1 VLDTALSRWLDST
14 SDKVGDAAKKCNDAK
29 DLLLE
34 SCSGGTS
41 ERSALCARPYY
52 VYNIQQSRR
61 IYNCTRKPESRL
73 PPFRA
78 AKPDLPKAQ
87 SGPEFRRGLGLFD
100 STMLVVGVMI
110 GSGIFIVSADMA
122 REIGSPGWLLVAW
135 LIGGALTIA
144 GALSYGELSAMMP
157 QAGGMYVY
165 LREAYSPLWGFL
177 YGWTLFTVI
186 QTGTIAA
193 VAVACA
199 RFTGVLLPYISEDLY
214 FIAPIRISAHYAV
227 SLSTAQVLA
236 LGVILLLTFA
246 NTRGLQ
252 YGKWVQNIFTVAK
265 SAALLALIGAG
276 IFIGRNPA
284 ALHANFGNFWHARGT
299 QPLSAT
305 LDATT
310 AFGLFVALC
319 VSQTGSLFSADSWH
333 NIAFA
338 AGEVRQPEKNVTRAM
353 VIGTI
358 VVITLYLLANLAYL
372 CTLPLD
378 AIQHAPSDRVGT
390 AALQAIFPGLGTA
403 LMAAAIMVSTF
414 GTINALILTGPR
426 AYYAMARQGLFFR
439 FAGRLNSA
447 SVPAS
452 ALWIQGLWAMVL
464 VLPRTFTPATGKW
477 GNLYS
482 DLLDY
487 VISAA
492 LIFYVLTVAAVFR
505 LRRTRPDAPRPYRTK
520 GYPFVPGAYVIAATT
535 ILVVLFAYRP
545 ATTWPG
551 LAIVLAGL
559 PVYWLV
565 RRVRAGDVTASA
577 DAKQVAG

>member
-1 VLDTALSRWLDST
+1 
-14 SDKVGDAAKKCNDAK
+14 
-29 DLLLE
+29 
-34 SCSGGTS
+34 
-41 ERSALCARPYY
+41 
-52 VYNIQQSRR
+52 
-61 IYNCTRKPESRL
+61 L

-87 SGPEFRRGLGLFD
+87 NGPEFRRGLGLFD

-165 LREAYSPLWGFL
+165 LREVYSPLWGFL

-193 VAVACA
+193 VAVSCA

-214 FIAPIRISAHYAV
+214 FITPIRISAHYAV

-299 QPLSAT
+299 QPL
-305 LDATT
+305 
-310 AFGLFVALC
+310 
-319 VSQTGSLFSADSWH
+319 
-333 NIAFA
+333 
-338 AGEVRQPEKNVTRAM
+338 PP
-353 VIGTI
+353 
-358 VVITLYLLANLAYL
+358 
-372 CTLPLD
+372 LP
-378 AIQHAPSDRVGT
+378 IR
-390 AALQAIFPGLGTA
+390 
-403 LMAAAIMVSTF
+403 
-414 GTINALILTGPR
+414 
-426 AYYAMARQGLFFR
+426 
-439 FAGRLNSA
+439 
-447 SVPAS
+447 
-452 ALWIQGLWAMVL
+452 
-464 VLPRTFTPATGKW
+464 
-477 GNLYS
+477 
-482 DLLDY
+482 
-487 VISAA
+487 
-492 LIFYVLTVAAVFR
+492 
-505 LRRTRPDAPRPYRTK
+505 
-520 GYPFVPGAYVIAATT
+520 
-535 ILVVLFAYRP
+535 
-545 ATTWPG
+545 
-551 LAIVLAGL
+551 
-559 PVYWLV
+559 
-565 RRVRAGDVTASA
+565 
-577 DAKQVAG
+577 

>member
-1 VLDTALSRWLDST
+1 
-14 SDKVGDAAKKCNDAK
+14 
-29 DLLLE
+29 
-34 SCSGGTS
+34 
-41 ERSALCARPYY
+41 
-52 VYNIQQSRR
+52 
-61 IYNCTRKPESRL
+61 L

-78 AKPDLPKAQ
+78 AEPASVKISSTPQFL
-87 SGPEFRRGLGLFD
+87 RGLGLFD

-135 LIGGALTIA
+135 MIAGALTIA
-144 GALSYGELSAMMP
+144 GALCYGELSAMMP
-157 QAGGMYVY
+157 HAGGMYVY
-165 LREAYSPLWGFL
+165 LREAYSPVWGFL

-199 RFTGVLLPYISEDLY
+199 RFTGVVLPWISEDHYL
-214 FIAPIRISAHYAV
+214 IAPLRISTHYAV
-227 SLSTAQVLA
+227 SLSTAQLLA
-236 LGVILLLTFA
+236 LGVILVLTFA

-276 IFIGRNPA
+276 IFIGRNAA
-284 ALHANFGNFWHARGT
+284 ALHANFGNLWHARGIE
-299 QPLSAT
+299 PLSAS
-305 LDATT
+305 LDSTT

-338 AGEVRQPEKNVTRAM
+338 ADEVREPEKNVTRAM
-353 VIGTI
+353 VIGTV

-372 CTLPLD
+372 CTLPLE

-390 AALQAIFPGLGTA
+390 ATLQAIFPGLGTA
-403 LMAAAIMVSTF
+403 LMAVAIIISTF
-414 GTINALILTGPR
+414 GCVNALILAGPR
-426 AYYAMARQGLFFR
+426 TYCAMGRQGLFFR
-439 FAGRLNSA
+439 FAGRLNRA
-447 SVPAS
+447 SVPAP

-505 LRRTRPDAPRPYRTK
+505 LRRTRPDASRPYRTK
-520 GYPFVPGAYVIAATT
+520 GYPLVPAAYIVTATT
-535 ILVVLFAYRP
+535 ILIVLFAYRP

-551 LAIVLAGL
+551 LLIVVAGA

-565 RRVRAGDVTASA
+565 RRIRLSKVTAAPDEAKGVA
-577 DAKQVAG
+577 D